1 MKLFVVILIGI
12 TILAGTNS
20 AAMSQE
26 TFNSKNMTCNITTPD
41 TDGCTGLPTLHSG
54 VLTISKDGT
63 FKLKAQYNG
72 CFIIENVMRSGK
84 FQVSYFRET
93 MSFELLSKRVTGIK
107 GNIPD
112 LPRTLGF
119 ANLNYDRLDG
129 YLIDLSA
136 VMRERGRNT
145 ENIITAKLQCEVI
158 E

>member
-1 MKLFVVILIGI
+1 MKPFAVILIGI

-20 AAMSQE
+20 AAKSQK
-26 TFNSKNMTCNITTPD
+26 TFDSNNMTCNIAAQG
-41 TDGCTGLPTLHSG
+41 TDDCTGLPTLHSG

-72 CFIIENVMRSGK
+72 CFIIEHVMRSGK
-84 FQVSYFRET
+84 FQVSYFGET
-93 MSFELLSKRVTGIK
+93 MSYELLSTRVTGMK
-107 GNIPD
+107 DNKSD

-145 ENIITAKLQCEVI
+145 KNIITAKLQCKGN
-158 E
+158 